1 MQDLNICSLRGDKM
15 ADKRISKHEFVTLAE
30 VKEILSSRRDLGELL
45 YEQGIALDHASKFS
59 RLKLEDAQNLAK
71 ELVDAGVREDLA
83 SKLADIFPQSELEI
97 RMLFSKERF
106 ATDSEELKKI
116 AAILQKYG
124 EG

>member
-1 MQDLNICSLRGDKM
+1 M